1 MARFPG
7 MAAREQ
13 GRGKRAAALLICLL
27 GWTLSSGILS
37 GCAMLG
43 MDEKPKTAEENED
56 SWNSSSPSWET
67 EKGLAFSQKISGN
80 LPADLDG
87 LMQEV
92 TTLGKG
98 NAPPPVTL
106 SQLRRRARDQ
116 QTRYE
121 EVLRSQGYY
130 NGTVT
135 TVLTTDKT
143 TNGRAVKIDF
153 QIDAGKRFHVRS
165 FAIRYTDNPPDAATL
180 PDDALKLG
188 MGKNAPAQSARFLKF
203 TQLEL
208 KYMAEHG
215 YPQARMANR
224 RIVVDLSQQ
233 TADATLDIEAGPRLV
248 FGDVRIEGL
257 TDIDADYVR
266 SYFAFKK
273 GDIYD
278 RRQADATVKALRG
291 TALFDTVSLT
301 SLNPQNDGLLPQ
313 RLAVQ
318 QRVPRSIGAGLYWST
333 DNGAGA
339 KAFWEHRNLL
349 GAGESLRLSL
359 DTSKIQQIA
368 SANFR
373 KPHYLGDNQSLI
385 GTIEFAD
392 ENTDAYDE
400 KHILV
405 SGGIERQLSDIWT
418 ANAGLS
424 YLKSTFSDDLGNGSA
439 DLFGLPLGLGMNT
452 SNDLLDP
459 TTGARLAITGTPY
472 TGKVS
477 RTFSHFIRAEGIGSY
492 YLTLPAFPKFTLA
505 NRFRL
510 GSIIGSENERLPPS
524 LRFYSGGGGSVRG
537 YGYQKIGPLFANDE
551 ATGGDSVVEVGTE
564 LRYRMSRSLGLVT
577 FLEGGNVYDKLA
589 PSLNENLMWGTGV
602 GVRYYTPI
610 GPVRADIGIPLN
622 RRSGIDSAFQLY
634 FSIGQAF

>member
-7 MAAREQ
+7 MAAKVQ
-13 GRGKRAAALLICLL
+13 KQARGAATLLICLL
-27 GWTLSSGILS
+27 GCALS

-43 MDEKPKTAEENED
+43 QAEKPKTAED
-56 SWNSSSPSWET
+56 STAADERPSPSWAT
-67 EKGLAFSQKISGN
+67 QKGLAFSQKISGD
-80 LPADLDG
+80 LPAGLNG

-98 NAPPPVTL
+98 SAPLPLTL
-106 SQLRRRARDQ
+106 SQLRRRAQDQ

-121 EVLRSQGYY
+121 EVLHSQGYY

-135 TVLTTDKT
+135 TVLTSDKGN
-143 TNGRAVKIDF
+143 NGRAVKIDF
-153 QIDAGKRFHVRS
+153 QINTGKQFYVRS
-165 FAIRYTDNPPDAATL
+165 FKIRYVDNPPDAAAL

-188 MGKNAPAQSARFLKF
+188 MWKNAPAQSARFIKF
-203 TQLEL
+203 TQLTL

-215 YPQARMANR
+215 YPQAKVAQR
-224 RIVVDLSQQ
+224 RIVIDLSQQ
-233 TADATLDIEAGPRLV
+233 TADATLDIEAGPRLE
-248 FGDVRIEGL
+248 FGDVQIEGL
-257 TDIDADYVR
+257 TDIDADFVR
-266 SYFAFKK
+266 SYFQFKK
-273 GDIYD
+273 GDVYD
-278 RRQADATVKALRG
+278 RRQADETIKALRG
-291 TALFDTVSLT
+291 TALFDTISLT
-301 SLNPQNDGLLPQ
+301 SLAPESDGFLPQ
-313 RLAVQ
+313 RLTVK

-333 DNGAGA
+333 DNGIGA
-339 KAFWEHRNLL
+339 KAFWEHRNLF

-373 KPHYLGDNQSLI
+373 KPHYLGENQSLI
-385 GTIEFAD
+385 GAVEFAD

-400 KHILV
+400 KRVVV

-418 ANAGLS
+418 GNAGLS
-424 YLKSTFSDDLGNGSA
+424 YLKSTFSDDLGGGSA

-459 TTGARLAITGTPY
+459 TTGARMAITGTPY
-472 TGKVS
+472 IGKVS
-477 RTFSHFIRAEGIGSY
+477 RKLARFIRAEGIGSF
-492 YLTLPAFPKFTLA
+492 YLTLPAFPKLTLA

-510 GSIIGSENERLPPS
+510 GSIIGAGDDRLPPS

-537 YGYQKIGPLFANDE
+537 YGYQKIGPLFANE
-551 ATGGDSVVEVGTE
+551 EPTGGDSVVEVGTE

-589 PSLNENLMWGTGV
+589 PSLTRNLMWGTGV
-602 GVRYYTPI
+602 GIRYYTPI
-610 GPVRADIGIPLN
+610 GPVRADIGLPLN
-622 RRSGIDSAFQLY
+622 RRNGIDSAFQLY